1 MTGRNFSWM
10 PNIATNYGMDVAK
23 GLISKHETGTIFG
36 RNPDVDPAA
45 PELIWDFGGIETYL
59 TADTEIFLSSTSAS
73 DTNVGVFVWGM
84 TDDYNF
90 KIETHIFSAG
100 QLQQSIGSFFRI
112 FRLVIVSND
121 APLGD
126 IYAAEADTLT
136 LGVPDTDSKV
146 HALMVQGTNITH
158 KAGGTVPIGHTL
170 YVHRAFMGVRRGE
183 DAVIVL
189 RSRADTAPAF
199 VESTSFPIYQQS
211 FPFPLDP
218 PFVIAEKTDFDFLA
232 TTDTNNT
239 EVILNLGFSLVDN
252 RA

>member
-1 MTGRNFSWM
+1 MTGRDFSWM

-23 GLISKHETGTIFG
+23 GLIEKHSTGTIFG

-45 PELIWDFGGIETYL
+45 PELIWDFGGIETYP
-59 TADTEIFLSSTSAS
+59 TADTEMFLSSTDAS

-90 KIETHIFSAG
+90 KIETHLFTSG
-100 QLQQSIGSFFRI
+100 QSQQSIGSFFRI

-136 LGVPDTDSKV
+136 GGVPDTDSKV
-146 HALMVQGTNITH
+146 HALMLQGTNITH

-183 DAVIVL
+183 DAVISL
-189 RSRADTAPAF
+189 RSRADPAPAF
-199 VESTSFPIYQQS
+199 VESTSFPIYQQTL
-211 FPFPLDP
+211 FLDLDP
-218 PFVIAEKTDFDFLA
+218 PFIIAEKTDFDFLA

-239 EVILNLGFSLVDN
+239 EVTLNLGFTLVDN

>member
-23 GLISKHETGTIFG
+23 GLIKKHETGTIFG
-36 RNPDVDPAA
+36 RNRDVDPAA

-90 KIETHIFSAG
+90 KIETHIFTSG
-100 QLQQSIGSFFRI
+100 QSQQSIGNFFRI

-146 HALMVQGTNITH
+146 HALMDQGSNITH
-158 KAGGTVPIGHTL
+158 KAGGTVPVGHTL

-183 DAVIVL
+183 DAVIAL
-189 RSRADTAPAF
+189 RSRADTSPAF
-199 VESTSFPIYQQS
+199 VESTSFPIYQQAL
-211 FPFPLDP
+211 FLHLDP
-218 PFVIAEKTDFDFLA
+218 PFIITEKTDFDFLA
-232 TTDTNNT
+232 STVTNNT
-239 EVILNLGFSLVDN
+239 EVVLNLGFTLVDN